1 MHSTAMNHF
10 IVFICLV
17 AFREAVGRSP
27 LAVDS
32 SHGFKEKRS
41 LPTRQLLVGYW
52 GQNAIGTRVSRQYW
66 EKNLRYFCNNH
77 KFDVYLV
84 AFVHRLF
91 RNNRNRDR
99 IPGMNF
105 AHHCSYPMYKCHQV
119 DIKLVIIAEV
129 AQVLL
134 PVLSAD
140 SCSNSILSP
149 VANQKLAC
157 WKGALF
163 LKTMT

>member
-1 MHSTAMNHF
+1 MPAPLF
-10 IVFICLV
+10 IF
-17 AFREAVGRSP
+17 RSP

-91 RNNRNRDR
+91 RNNRNR
-99 IPGMNF
+99 G
-105 AHHCSYPMYKCHQV
+105 
-119 DIKLVIIAEV
+119 IAMTLREGLRTTFT
-129 AQVLL
+129 ANG
-134 PVLSAD
+134 
-140 SCSNSILSP
+140 SN
-149 VANQKLAC
+149 
-157 WKGALF
+157 
-163 LKTMT
+163 